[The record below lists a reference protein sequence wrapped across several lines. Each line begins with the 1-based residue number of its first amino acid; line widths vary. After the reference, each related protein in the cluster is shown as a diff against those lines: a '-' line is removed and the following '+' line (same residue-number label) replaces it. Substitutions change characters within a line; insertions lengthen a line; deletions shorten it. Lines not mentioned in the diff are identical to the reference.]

1 MEKFDIKK
9 TVANNLKQARLAKGY
24 NQEKVAEMLNTKQTI
39 YSRYETAKLELDY
52 DKIIKICKILEI
64 TPNDI
69 FDNCFMDK

>member
-1 MEKFDIKK
+1 MKAIDIKK
-9 TVANNLKQARLAKGY
+9 EVSKNLKMARKNKRMSQEEVAN
-24 NQEKVAEMLNTKQTI
+24 MLNTKQTI
-39 YSRYETAKLELDY
+39 YSRYETGKLELDY

>member
-39 YSRYETAKLELDY
+39 YSRYETGKLELDY